1 VIAETLQQ
9 IRRVSLDVQT
19 DPLDRVH
26 RINRLAN
33 DLLITL
39 QAKPSESAE
48 AFASRVLKLVPPATF
63 TPEQEQSIAILA
75 EAFLEGASCHKLNQ
89 IGLLLHNNN
98 LLVTQKLARISSI
111 VEAS

>member
-1 VIAETLQQ
+1 VIIETLKD
-9 IRRVSLDVQT
+9 IRRISLDIHN
-19 DPLDRVH
+19 DPVDRVH

-33 DLLITL
+33 ELLITL
-39 QAKPSESAE
+39 QAGRQEAAE
-48 AFASRVLKLVPPATF
+48 ELTARVVKLLPLSVDGNVQK
-63 TPEQEQSIAILA
+63 EISLLA